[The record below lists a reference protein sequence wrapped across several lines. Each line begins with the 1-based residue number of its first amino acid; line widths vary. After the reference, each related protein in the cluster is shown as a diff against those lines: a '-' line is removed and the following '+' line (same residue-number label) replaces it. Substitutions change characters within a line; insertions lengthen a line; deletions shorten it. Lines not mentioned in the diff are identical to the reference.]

1 MTAAAPR
8 WAILLATPLLIGAV
22 LLMHGLD
29 AAAHLTSTTVSAGA
43 EHGGHH
49 DGDEPCTDCPSGH
62 HLVIACVAVAA
73 TIATLVRAR
82 LRPGRLLASA
92 AVASAATPRDR
103 IAAVARPPD
112 PAWVRLSVM
121 RC

>member
-1 MTAAAPR
+1 V
-8 WAILLATPLLIGAV
+8 LAGAV

-29 AAAHLTSTTVSAGA
+29 AAAHLTSTTVSAVP
-43 EHGGHH
+43 GHSGQH

-62 HLVIACVAVAA
+62 HLVIACVAAA
-73 TIATLVRAR
+73 VTITALVSAR
-82 LRPGRLLASA
+82 RRPGRLLASV
-92 AVASAATPRDR
+92 AVASAAAPRDR